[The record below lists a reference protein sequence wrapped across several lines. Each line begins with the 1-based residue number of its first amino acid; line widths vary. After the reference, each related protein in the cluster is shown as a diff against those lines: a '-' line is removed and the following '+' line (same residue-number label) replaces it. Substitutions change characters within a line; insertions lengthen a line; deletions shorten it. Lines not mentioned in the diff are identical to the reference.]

1 MKFHSSRKKLD
12 VLLYPF
18 KLTKLETV
26 MQITDVK
33 KIIQRLNIIKRS
45 KNDYSGVI
53 FSYINYRINFLTSK

>member
-33 KIIQRLNIIKRS
+33 KLFNVLI
-45 KNDYSGVI
+45 
-53 FSYINYRINFLTSK
+53 